1 MKKGKNEMEPK
12 MKQRVTVKFWLDQTT
27 MEPVGSI
34 CGNPIWNFEAE
45 MEFLVGAAPMKP
57 NEIAAYVN
65 KHITSD
71 KFIRLN
77 IDGMVNSFRTSE
89 IVRFEIRKIE
99 TAPIDI

>member
-1 MKKGKNEMEPK
+1 
-12 MKQRVTVKFWLDQTT
+12 
-27 MEPVGSI
+27 
-34 CGNPIWNFEAE
+34 

-57 NEIAAYVN
+57 NEIASYIN
-65 KHITSD
+65 KHITND

-99 TAPIDI
+99 TTPIELD